1 MKESTLLEMQNKIK
15 AITSVLQQLI
25 NENTQL
31 RDLAVG
37 TLETIKHMPDYN
49 KAIEMNPLDG
59 GQGINPET
67 DRNSDGTF
75 YFARGNTKEH
85 LGDLKGACEDWKKA
99 AELGDEDAAELLK
112 EHCED

>member
-37 TLETIKHMPDYN
+37 TLETIKLMPDYD
-49 KAIEMNPLDG
+49 KAIEDLQKSVIKKEGEENGAIEQD
-59 GQGINPET
+59 
-67 DRNSDGTF
+67 
-75 YFARGNTKEH
+75 TK
-85 LGDLKGACEDWKKA
+85 
-99 AELGDEDAAELLK
+99 
-112 EHCED
+112 